1 MPDLNVTGIFVF
13 CNVFCILK
21 LVSQEL
27 RSKFDILVRVNS
39 VAHRFLFDDL
49 QQVKLEVRVGL
60 FPVWH
65 QVLREIFMLQDPT
78 PEVVSMI
85 IALC

>member
-1 MPDLNVTGIFVF
+1 MCPTGF
-13 CNVFCILK
+13 
-21 LVSQEL
+21 
-27 RSKFDILVRVNS
+27 
-39 VAHRFLFDDL
+39 FLTFLLDDL
-49 QQVKLEVRVGL
+49 KQVKLEVRVGL

-65 QVLREIFMLQDPT
+65 QVLREISTLQGPT